1 MRAQNGVDINLIR
14 FPTSQ
19 KPKRKNSSS
28 FAINIHAI
36 LRVYLEFF
44 FLYSAR
50 PLKVTKAKFT
60 ILKFFPQP
68 MKF

>member
-44 FLYSAR
+44 FFYIAR
-50 PLKVTKAKFT
+50 DP
-60 ILKFFPQP
+60 
-68 MKF
+68 